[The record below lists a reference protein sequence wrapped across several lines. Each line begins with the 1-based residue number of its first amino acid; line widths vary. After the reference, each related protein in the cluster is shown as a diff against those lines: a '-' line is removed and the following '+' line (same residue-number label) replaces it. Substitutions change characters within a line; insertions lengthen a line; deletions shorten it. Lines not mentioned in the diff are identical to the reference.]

1 MKKDTINLLD
11 TIKIFKKNLKAFYIF
26 IFLGIFFGLIGTL
39 INTNY
44 IESKSNFTL
53 KVSIKNP
60 LKNYYILD
68 LLTLDSIYVNERG
81 VSIKATSEKIA
92 NYYEITNQ
100 YLDILIQTINLED
113 YNLNSLNIKKITSEK
128 KDLNFILRFES
139 VLNAEETRK
148 NISNLSND
156 LNPLISPIFF
166 QNIDKETKNIEYF
179 LKTIVNN
186 PNTTNLQK
194 LSLKLS
200 QETLFKLRKDTLK
213 LIEKRD
219 IEIFETNISESK
231 TKKIN
236 NIQIVIFTILLSLS
250 MFLLFIILKR

>member
-100 YLDILIQTINLED
+100 YLDLLIQTINLED
-113 YNLNSLNIKKITSEK
+113 YNLNSLNINKITSEK
-128 KDLNFILRFES
+128 KDLNFFLRLEN

-148 NISNLSND
+148 NLSNLSND
-156 LNPLISPIFF
+156 LNPLISPILF
-166 QNIDKETKNIEYF
+166 QNINKETKYIEDF
-179 LKTIVNN
+179 LKTIANN
-186 PNTTNLQK
+186 PNTANL
-194 LSLKLS
+194 
-200 QETLFKLRKDTLK
+200 ETLIKLRKDTLK
-213 LIEKRD
+213 LIENKN
-219 IEIFETNISESK
+219 IEIFDTNISESK
-231 TKKIN
+231 TKIN